1 MTRTCRIATTMLIA
15 TVAIALTATASAGV
29 IGASHAGSNDPET
42 EGFTVQNAVS
52 GSADGGSWSMTN
64 GGAGRYISAH
74 TPAGGA
80 DHTLTAT
87 GRWKPGAGDYGTMI
101 MWEPDADQSAQI
113 GFKNDGAS
121 IYARGSSD
129 TYAVDTTVD
138 HTYQITYSGGA
149 QKAYVDG
156 NYAFDLVVAE
166 WAGLDA
172 FSGGFFVG
180 SVSSAEG
187 GASAWSKLQVETG
200 LNVMAVIPEPSALL
214 LLAAGLVGLLGI
226 GRQR

>member
-29 IGASHAGSNDPET
+29 IGVSHSGSNDPET
-42 EGFTVQNAVS
+42 QGFTVQNAAS

-64 GGAGRYISAH
+64 GGAGRYIADH
-74 TPAGGA
+74 PPAGGA

-87 GRWKPGAGDYGTMI
+87 GRFISSGGTIGTVI
-101 MWEPDADQSAQI
+101 MWEPDADQSAQLC
-113 GFKNDGAS
+113 FNDDGS
-121 IYARGSSD
+121 GIWARGGTG

-138 HTYQITYSGGA
+138 RTYQITYSGGV

-156 NYAFDLVVAE
+156 NYAFDLFIGE
-166 WAGLDA
+166 WAGLD
-172 FSGGFFVG
+172 GVDGTFFVG
-180 SVSSAEG
+180 SASSAQA
-187 GASAWSKLQVETG
+187 GASAWSTLKVETG
-200 LNVMAVIPEPSALL
+200 LNVIPEPSALL

-226 GRQR
+226 RRQR

>member
-1 MTRTCRIATTMLIA
+1 MTRTCRIATSMLIA

-29 IGASHAGSNDPET
+29 IGASHSGSNDPET
-42 EGFTVQNAVS
+42 EGFTVQNSAS
-52 GSADGGSWSMTN
+52 GSADGGSWSMIN
-64 GGAGRYISAH
+64 GGAGRYISDHPA
-74 TPAGGA
+74 AGGA

-87 GRWKPGAGDYGTMI
+87 GRWISSGGIVGTVI
-101 MWEPDADQSAQI
+101 MWEPDADQSAQL
-113 GFKNDGAS
+113 GFNDDGS
-121 IYARGSSD
+121 GIYARGSSD
-129 TYAVDTTVD
+129 TYAVDTTAD

-156 NYAFDLVVAE
+156 NFAFDLVVAE

-180 SVSSAEG
+180 SASSAQAG
-187 GASAWSKLQVETG
+187 SSAWSTLQVETG
-200 LNVMAVIPEPSALL
+200 LNVMAAIPEPSALL